1 MTNLRR
7 ALLVLALVTTIPLF
21 FAGSAS
27 ADKVTSR
34 IRGQP
39 DKPASADDAHQ
50 AGEADSSCQSCAEQH
65 DKIFDLAVLR
75 PLDAIG
81 LFCGAGLMIPAAA
94 LGLVG
99 GMEPVQDAWD
109 LLVLSSWE
117 SLVDR
122 PLGHWGS

>member
-1 MTNLRR
+1 MSEARR
-7 ALLVLALVTTIPLF
+7 ALIALVALVSILGVPI
-21 FAGSAS
+21 GSAT
-27 ADKVTSR
+27 ADET
-34 IRGQP
+34 
-39 DKPASADDAHQ
+39 AADGRTEMVNKAFDAV
-50 AGEADSSCQSCAEQH
+50 
-65 DKIFDLAVLR
+65 VLR
-75 PLDAIG
+75 PLDAVG

>member
-7 ALLVLALVTTIPLF
+7 ASLVLALVTTIPLF
-21 FAGSAS
+21 LAGSAG

-34 IRGQP
+34 ISGQP

-50 AGEADSSCQSCAEQH
+50 ADEAGPTCQSCAEQH

-75 PLDAIG
+75 PLDAAAV
-81 LFCGAGLMIPAAA
+81 FCGAALMIPASA

-109 LLVLSSWE
+109 LLVLTSWE